1 MRLTRRG
8 YGVAA
13 VAATLL
19 VVGAAAERP
28 LAIVGAGTLCA
39 WLLVAL
45 FRAGRQFATTDDS
58 LALAITADRRRIQ
71 PDRETEFRLSV
82 DSSDA
87 THPIAVRIEWP
98 VGVDGESETIAVDP
112 QWSVTEETVVC
123 TVPVAGTYDLPRLSC
138 AYRSADGLF
147 SQVVAREESI
157 ELTVTAP
164 SPDDIH
170 IGAGGDPLVG
180 TYGEHTSG
188 QSGAGTNFI
197 DIRRYVPGDS
207 VSRIDWNATARF
219 REPYVREFENE
230 TIQQTRLFVDNRAC
244 MWEGP
249 QGRTKAD
256 YLREALLG
264 VMTQLEESNDPVGL
278 TVVDDDGLRTDLD
291 YADSTLQY
299 RDCRRTLTELSKPAG
314 GVASESPTTVG
325 PETAQRTAGLL
336 TARTDAFA
344 QTLRPYFQTPES
356 YVLRLD
362 SEPLF
367 ETVRRKAVVEKLRGW
382 TVLCT
387 DDTHPQE
394 TREAVKQLVENG
406 GRVTVFLAPSAL
418 FESESTDD
426 TLRAYDRLVDFE
438 SFRKS
443 IDVIPN
449 VRAYEVAPSTRLNAV
464 LDAGQRR
471 R

>member
-28 LAIVGAGTLCA
+28 LALVGAGTVCA

-45 FRAGRQFATTDDS
+45 FRAGRRFAATDDS

-71 PDRETEFRLSV
+71 PNRETEFRLSV
-82 DSSDA
+82 DSADA
-87 THPIAVRIEWP
+87 NHPITLRVGWP
-98 VGVDGESETIAVDP
+98 VGVDGDARTVSVDP
-112 QWSVTEETVVC
+112 RRSVTEETVTC
-123 TVPVAGTYDLPRLSC
+123 SIPVAGTYDLPRLSC
-138 AYRSADGLF
+138 TYRSADGLF
-147 SQVVAREESI
+147 AQDVSREESL
-157 ELTVTAP
+157 ELDVTAP

-170 IGAGGDPLVG
+170 VGAGGDPFVG

-188 QSGAGTNFI
+188 QSGTGTNFI

-230 TIQQTRLFVDNRAC
+230 TIQRTRLFVDNRAC

-256 YLREALLG
+256 YLREVLLG
-264 VMTQLEESNDPVGL
+264 VLTQIEEANDPVGL

-291 YADSTLQY
+291 FGDSAFQY
-299 RDCRRTLTELSKPAG
+299 RDCRRTLTRLSKPTG
-314 GVASESPTTVG
+314 GVASESRTTVG
-325 PETAQRTAGLL
+325 PETAQRAAGLL
-336 TARTDAFA
+336 APRDDAFA
-344 QTLRPYFQTPES
+344 RTLMPYFQAPES

-382 TVLCT
+382 SVLCT

-418 FESESTDD
+418 FESESADD
-426 TLRAYDRLVDFE
+426 ALRAYDRLVDFE

-449 VRAYEVAPSTRLNAV
+449 VRAYEVAPSTQLQSV